1 MSLAVSFQIQTN
13 IYTVCTLNVI
23 LFLYPQFPV
32 VCIFLAVGLEKAAIP
47 YWVTW
52 LIVVYSVIYIL
63 SHIILTV
70 DSLIISF
77 D

>member
-1 MSLAVSFQIQTN
+1 MSLAVNFQIP
-13 IYTVCTLNVI
+13 TVYCLHVKSFV
-23 LFLYPQFPV
+23 LYAQFLV
-32 VCIFLAVGLEKAAIP
+32 VCIFLAVNLGKAAIP

-70 DSLIISF
+70 
-77 D
+77 